1 MKITLVQSDITAAVR
16 AHILSQGIS
25 LDGKV
30 LDVSFAMKKKG
41 EGVVAAVSIEE
52 AAKVPDLSDAPA
64 KDNKPALTIV
74 ATKVAAVEPAAPVTN
89 AVAGNGADEPAAA
102 PAEGQAQEATGTDD
116 SAAAPTKTTSLFN

>member
-41 EGVVAAVSIEE
+41 EGVVSWCYFHTVFYA
-52 AAKVPDLSDAPA
+52 
-64 KDNKPALTIV
+64 
-74 ATKVAAVEPAAPVTN
+74 
-89 AVAGNGADEPAAA
+89 
-102 PAEGQAQEATGTDD
+102 
-116 SAAAPTKTTSLFN
+116 